1 LPPNVFANEVSSNIM
16 VKDGHTVLIGGLFSE
31 DSNVAKAQVPLLG
44 NLPFAGPLFGQQSDT
59 TDRREIIFLLTPHI
73 IKDDD
78 AFDDLASS
86 EMKDVDR
93 LRVGVRRGMMP
104 WGRERLAETSYECA
118 ENELHKPNPDLN
130 LVRWHLDCATN
141 LNPQFL
147 EAIKLKE
154 SLTGQFLSLSDNS
167 SIRSFVRREMLA
179 EAQETPS
186 EPAPKYLKIAP
197 EDKPAT
203 QPSVDA
209 TPAAQPAVAEA
220 PTTQPSV
227 AEVPVAPAAPTTQP
241 SVAEAPVAPTTQPSL
256 AQAPTPTTQPS
267 IAQAP
272 ATQPGTDA
280 AADLRD
286 EDDK

>member
-1 LPPNVFANEVSSNIM
+1 M

-31 DSNVAKAQVPLLG
+31 DSEVTKAQVPLLG
-44 NLPFAGPLFGQQSDT
+44 NLPFAGPLFGQQADS

-73 IKDDD
+73 IQDDD
-78 AFDDLASS
+78 AMDEQAQA
-86 EMKDVDR
+86 EMKDIDR

-118 ENELHKPNPDLN
+118 EAEMRKPNPDLN

-154 SLTGQFLSLSDNS
+154 QLSGQFLTLSDNS
-167 SIRSFVRREMLA
+167 SIHGFVRRQMLA
-179 EAQETPS
+179 DAQVTPPEAP
-186 EPAPKYLKIAP
+186 PKYLKV
-197 EDKPAT
+197 DNGPAT

-209 TPAAQPAVAEA
+209 APAGTSSPVAQAPTETPAPLPSLTDA

-227 AEVPVAPAAPTTQP
+227 ADAQAAPTTQP
-241 SVAEAPVAPTTQPSL
+241 SMAEAPASPLTQPSVAQAPTTQPGS
-256 AQAPTPTTQPS
+256 
-267 IAQAP
+267 
-272 ATQPGTDA
+272 DA

>member
-1 LPPNVFANEVSSNIM
+1 
-16 VKDGHTVLIGGLFSE
+16 
-31 DSNVAKAQVPLLG
+31 
-44 NLPFAGPLFGQQSDT
+44 
-59 TDRREIIFLLTPHI
+59 
-73 IKDDD
+73 
-78 AFDDLASS
+78 
-86 EMKDVDR
+86 MKDIDR

-118 ENELHKPNPDLN
+118 ETELRKPNPDLN

-154 SLTGQFLSLSDNS
+154 QLSGQFLSLSDNS
-167 SIRSFVRREMLA
+167 SIRGFIRRQMLA
-179 EAQETPS
+179 DAGVTPAEAP
-186 EPAPKYLKIAP
+186 PKYLKIDNG
-197 EDKPAT
+197 DKPAT

-209 TPAAQPAVAEA
+209 TPAVSSPTVAQATTESPAPRPSVADA

-227 AEVPVAPAAPTTQP
+227 ADAQA
-241 SVAEAPVAPTTQPSL
+241 APTTQPSL
-256 AQAPTPTTQPS
+256 AQAPAAPITQPS
-267 IAQAP
+267 VAQTI
-272 ATQPGTDA
+272 TQPGGDA